1 MTAYPRLTPRDWI
14 ELNGPLPGNSHSTRL
29 RCPLP
34 GVEVR
39 DLEIPVELEQRN
51 RQKS

>member
-1 MTAYPRLTPRDWI
+1 MPT
-14 ELNGPLPGNSHSTRL
+14 
-29 RCPLP
+29 P

-51 RQKS
+51 RQTSEGAAGRVGFKQFAGCMAAAAEIPG